1 MKQIIVLKKNSAAV
15 CVHRGFGPIRKT
27 SVSHP
32 EAEGRLH
39 RGLRSSMSEMC
50 SLLTDGKVFLTL
62 LDETP
67 RDVMKQQQSI
77 TRTFTTVL
85 NPL

>member
-27 SVSHP
+27 STSHP

-39 RGLRSSMSEMC
+39 RGLRSSMSEMHQ
-50 SLLTDGKVFLTL
+50 
-62 LDETP
+62 TP
-67 RDVMKQQQSI
+67 GGLVV
-77 TRTFTTVL
+77 VL
-85 NPL
+85 IAHRW